1 MKLETL
7 IRQLA
12 WQAIIFILGLLLILT
27 IRGYL
32 LDKNEIEAETAR
44 ANCIL
49 ELKKIGET
57 NFDDCKNIATYRV
70 GEKGLY

>member
-1 MKLETL
+1 MKKETL
-7 IRQLA
+7 V
-12 WQAIIFILGLLLILT
+12 WQIVVFILGLFLVLT

-44 ANCIL
+44 VNCVL

-57 NFDDCKNIATYRV
+57 KFDDCKNIATYKV

>member
-1 MKLETL
+1 MKMKQETL
-7 IRQLA
+7 I
-12 WQAIIFILGLLLILT
+12 WQIIVFVLGLFLVLT

-44 ANCIL
+44 TNCIL
-49 ELKKIGET
+49 ELKRGGKT